1 MRKTIPLLLILLMVC
16 SMVACSN
23 KPNDAESPDEVI
35 QHESDSN
42 AQVSDPQNEK
52 EAVEETE
59 PEQPPVELEKVDLFI
74 EEYNKAA
81 TTPITD
87 ISEIDVTDQT
97 SGHYRTEFRLGAFAD
112 AYAKTGLIGDIA
124 VDIVGYGW
132 DKEDIRIYADG
143 VSLEQAKEIINVV
156 SPILDITLSESDIQD
171 VMTYLDENQEAN
183 GYYYG
188 DIGLL
193 LLGKYKESYELMLKV
208 E

>member
-1 MRKTIPLLLILLMVC
+1 MRRILAFLLILLIAC
-16 SMVACSN
+16 SMVACSSELN
-23 KPNDAESPDEVI
+23 NSKSSSEGIQQKSNSDAQSTEL
-35 QHESDSN
+35 
-42 AQVSDPQNEK
+42 QNEK
-52 EAVEETE
+52 EDTEETK
-59 PEQPPVELEKVDLFI
+59 PEQPSLELDKVDLFI

-97 SGHYRTEFRLGAFAD
+97 SEHYRTEFRLGAFED

-132 DKEDIRIYADG
+132 DKEAIRIYADDI
-143 VSLEQAKEIINVV
+143 SLEQAQEIIKAA
-156 SPILDITLSESDIQD
+156 SPILDTTLSESDIQD

>member
-1 MRKTIPLLLILLMVC
+1 MRKIIPLLLILLMAC

-23 KPNDAESPDEVI
+23 EPNDAKSPDEVI

-124 VDIVGYGW
+124 VDIVSYGW

-143 VSLEQAKEIINVV
+143 ISLEQFK
-156 SPILDITLSESDIQD
+156 
-171 VMTYLDENQEAN
+171 
-183 GYYYG
+183 
-188 DIGLL
+188 
-193 LLGKYKESYELMLKV
+193 
-208 E
+208 

>member
-1 MRKTIPLLLILLMVC
+1 MRRILAFLLILLIAC
-16 SMVACSN
+16 SMVACSSELN
-23 KPNDAESPDEVI
+23 NLKSSSEGIQQKSNSDAQSSEL
-35 QHESDSN
+35 
-42 AQVSDPQNEK
+42 QNEK
-52 EAVEETE
+52 EDTEETK
-59 PEQPPVELEKVDLFI
+59 PEQPSLELDKVDLFI

-97 SGHYRTEFRLGAFAD
+97 SEHYRTEFRLGAFED

-132 DKEDIRIYADG
+132 DKEAIRIYADDI
-143 VSLEQAKEIINVV
+143 SLEQAQEIIKAA
-156 SPILDITLSESDIQD
+156 SPILDTTLSESDIQD

>member
-1 MRKTIPLLLILLMVC
+1 
-16 SMVACSN
+16 MVACSSELN
-23 KPNDAESPDEVI
+23 NSKSSSEGIQQKSNSDAQSTEL
-35 QHESDSN
+35 
-42 AQVSDPQNEK
+42 QNEK
-52 EAVEETE
+52 EDTEETK
-59 PEQPPVELEKVDLFI
+59 PEQPSLELDKVDLFI

-97 SGHYRTEFRLGAFAD
+97 SEHYRTEFRLGAFED

-132 DKEDIRIYADG
+132 DKEAIRIYADDI
-143 VSLEQAKEIINVV
+143 SLEQAQEIIKAA
-156 SPILDITLSESDIQD
+156 SPILDTTLSESDIQD

>member
-1 MRKTIPLLLILLMVC
+1 MRRILAFLLILLIAC
-16 SMVACSN
+16 SMVACS
-23 KPNDAESPDEVI
+23 
-35 QHESDSN
+35 
-42 AQVSDPQNEK
+42 SDPNNSKSSSEGIQQKSNSDAQSTELQNEK
-52 EAVEETE
+52 EDTEETK
-59 PEQPPVELEKVDLFI
+59 PEQPSLELDKVDLFI

-97 SGHYRTEFRLGAFAD
+97 SEHYRTEFRLGAFED

-132 DKEDIRIYADG
+132 DKEAIRIYADDI
-143 VSLEQAKEIINVV
+143 SLEQAQEIIKAA
-156 SPILDITLSESDIQD
+156 SPILDTTLSESDIQD

>member
-1 MRKTIPLLLILLMVC
+1 MLIILIAC
-16 SMVACSN
+16 SMIACSTE
-23 KPNDAESPDEVI
+23 PNDSKFSSEAI
-35 QHESDSN
+35 QQENNSDS
-42 AQVSDPQNEK
+42 QSSESQNGK
-52 EAVEETE
+52 EDNEEPG
-59 PEQPPVELEKVDLFI
+59 PEQPPLKLEKVDLFI

-87 ISEIDVTDQT
+87 ISEIDVTDRA
-97 SGHYRTEFRLGAFAD
+97 SGHYRTEFRLGAFED

-124 VDIVGYGW
+124 VDIVGYGG

-143 VSLEQAKEIINVV
+143 ISLEQAKEIIKIA
-156 SPILDITLSESDIQD
+156 SPILDTTLSEIDIQD

-188 DIGLL
+188 NIGLL

>member
-143 VSLEQAKEIINVV
+143 VSLEQAKEIINVA